1 MPSACRVSVIVPV
14 YNGGEALRQ
23 CLAALAASQHAPH
36 ELVVVDDNSDDG
48 SAALAASLG
57 CRVLRTE
64 RPRSGPAAARNL
76 GARAASGAVLF
87 FVDADVTVQPDTVG
101 RVAQAFAADPD
112 LAGLFGS
119 YDAQPADPS
128 FLSQYKNLF
137 HHYVHQHSS
146 AEAQTF
152 WSGCGAM
159 RRTVFLAHGGFDTTR
174 YNRPC
179 IEDIELGYRVT
190 RAEGR
195 IRLLKDLQVKH
206 LKRWT
211 ARSLLK
217 SDILDRGIPWTR
229 LLLRER
235 AFASDLNLQ
244 THNRISVA
252 AVYSLLLALLLWLG
266 LAVAEA
272 TGLNARAS
280 RTARPSVGTGEPR
293 PGMVPNLRPGHALY
307 LALASALLLLALNWP
322 LYRWFA
328 TQRNRWFALRVIP
341 WHWLYY
347 AYNGVS
353 FAAGLALHLTDKVN
367 RKPQDRQAGASHQG
381 DLP

>member
-1 MPSACRVSVIVPV
+1 MLGACCVSVVVPV
-14 YNGGEALRQ
+14 HNGGEALRQ
-23 CLAALAASQHAPH
+23 CLMALAASQPEPH
-36 ELVVVDDNSDDG
+36 EVVVVDDNSDDG
-48 SAALAASLG
+48 SAAVAASFG

-76 GARAASGAVLF
+76 GARAASGDVLF
-87 FVDADVTVQPDTVG
+87 FVDADVTVQPATVG
-101 RVAQAFAADPD
+101 RVAQAFTADPG

-119 YDAQPADPS
+119 YDAQPADAG

-137 HHYVHQHSS
+137 HHFVHQHSS
-146 AEAQTF
+146 PEAQTF

-159 RRTVFLAHGGFDTTR
+159 RRDVFLAHGGFDTAR
-174 YNRPC
+174 YTRPC

-190 RAEGR
+190 RTGER

-211 ARSLLK
+211 VRSLLK

-235 AFASDLNLQ
+235 AFANDLNLQ

-266 LAVAEA
+266 LVTASVA
-272 TGLNARAS
+272 GLNAGSDRSAIP
-280 RTARPSVGTGEPR
+280 AAGQPGLGMILDLRPSY
-293 PGMVPNLRPGHALY
+293 ALL

-328 TQRNRWFALRVIP
+328 AQRNRWFALRVVP

-353 FAAGLALHLTDKVN
+353 FAAGLALHLADKM
-367 RKPQDRQAGASHQG
+367 RPTPQDWHAGASQQG

>member
-1 MPSACRVSVIVPV
+1 MPNIAPQQAAWLSGDEPGRPPTATPGMAGVSVVVPV
-14 YNGGEALRQ
+14 YNGGAALRQ
-23 CLAALAASQHAPH
+23 CLTALAASQPPPL
-36 ELVVVDDNSDDG
+36 EIIVVDDHSDDG
-48 SAALAASLG
+48 SAAVAAGFG

-76 GARAASGAVLF
+76 GAKTAAGAVLF
-87 FVDADVTVQPDTVG
+87 FVDADVVVQPDTVD
-101 RVAQAFAADPD
+101 RVAQAFAADPG

-119 YDAQPADPS
+119 YDAQPADRA

-137 HHYVHQHSS
+137 HHFVHQHSN

-159 RRTVFLAHGGFDTTR
+159 RRDVFLAHGGFDATR
-174 YNRPC
+174 YTRPC

-190 RAEGR
+190 RSGGR
-195 IRLLKDLQVKH
+195 IRLRKDLQVKH

-235 AFASDLNLQ
+235 AFANDLNLQ
-244 THNRISVA
+244 THNRVSVA
-252 AVYSLLLALLLWLG
+252 AVYLLLLALLLWS
-266 LAVAEA
+266 VAALSPVIEI
-272 TGLNARAS
+272 
-280 RTARPSVGTGEPR
+280 PPR
-293 PGMVPNLRPGHALY
+293 YAL
-307 LALASALLLLALNWP
+307 LTALAAAGLLLALNWP

-328 TQRNRWFALRVIP
+328 AQRSWVFALRVVP

-353 FAAGLALHLTDKVN
+353 FAAGLALHLADKLRAAPRARN
-367 RKPQDRQAGASHQG
+367 ASAAQ
-381 DLP
+381 PSEWP